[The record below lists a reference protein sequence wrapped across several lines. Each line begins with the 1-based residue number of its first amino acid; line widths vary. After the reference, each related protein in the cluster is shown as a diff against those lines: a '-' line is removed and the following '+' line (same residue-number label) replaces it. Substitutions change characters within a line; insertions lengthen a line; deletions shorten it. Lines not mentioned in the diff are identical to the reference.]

1 MDDFHN
7 SASITLSEYSTGQ
20 VEPPDQP
27 ESEWEGT
34 TELMAKGMTEEMVE
48 NWDHSFSLLP
58 AVNFRLGEAWCTRK
72 DIW

>member
-34 TELMAKGMTEEMVE
+34 TELMAKGMDRGNGGE
-48 NWDHSFSLLP
+48 
-58 AVNFRLGEAWCTRK
+58 LGPF
-72 DIW
+72 I

>member
-27 ESEWEGT
+27 ESEWEGIA
-34 TELMAKGMTEEMVE
+34 ELMAKGMDRGNGGELGPLI
-48 NWDHSFSLLP
+48 HSTALCKL
-58 AVNFRLGEAWCTRK
+58 
-72 DIW
+72 